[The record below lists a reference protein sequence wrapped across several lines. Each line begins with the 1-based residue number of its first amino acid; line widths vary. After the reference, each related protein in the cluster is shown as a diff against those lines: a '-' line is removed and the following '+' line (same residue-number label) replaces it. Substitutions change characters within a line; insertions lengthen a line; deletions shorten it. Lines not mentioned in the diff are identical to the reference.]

1 MVKRGLIMSTSIA
14 EDHCL
19 TGLLPETGGVVSPDS
34 EFCDTMMAQCLDAL
48 PVMIWVTNARG
59 GITFYNRAA
68 YQYHGPRIALAR
80 EAHERADLFSP
91 EDFVTK
97 SAARARALRTGLEVR
112 VCLRT
117 IRYDYTSRWHAFHLT
132 PLFGKPCM
140 VTGLLITMTDIHDQH
155 DVLQSYR
162 RMTADV

>member
-1 MVKRGLIMSTSIA
+1 MSISIA
-14 EDHCL
+14 GDHCL
-19 TGLLPETGGVVSPDS
+19 TGLLPETGGSATPDS
-34 EFCDTMMAQCLDAL
+34 EFWDGMMAQCLDAL

-91 EDFVTK
+91 EDFATK

-155 DVLQSYR
+155 DVLRSYR
-162 RMTADV
+162 RMTADA